1 MENRS
6 HALIAGLFALVLLV
20 VGGVIAVWLNRDSTG
35 TIPYDLVTVDSVQGL
50 TVQADVRYRGL
61 LVGKVTSIGFDPA
74 GDGTMLVRIGVR
86 EGTPMTD
93 TLKATVEMKGVT
105 GIAYVDLDDDGRL
118 GEPLPSSP
126 EHVARI
132 RMQPGLTE
140 RVMTRAS
147 ELMDKLTQTG
157 DQLANLIGPANQQA
171 LRQTLENSAQVAGQL
186 HQMLRQLEPAV
197 AEAGPMMREL
207 GGAANRAGDAAAAVT
222 QFTQSANAA
231 LARLSAPGGMLDDVG
246 QSLAQLRRAAASL
259 AGTVPQLSGMASRVG
274 QAAVSADRTLQSIE
288 RAPQSL
294 LFGPVPVRPGP
305 GEPGFAGFGSAAPV
319 R

>member
-6 HALIAGLFALVLLV
+6 HALIAGLFTVVLLV
-20 VGGVIAVWLNRDSTG
+20 LGGIIAVWLNRDNTG

-50 TVQADVRYRGL
+50 SVQADVRYRGF
-61 LVGKVTSIGFDPA
+61 LVGKVSSIGFDPV

-86 EGTPMTD
+86 EGTPITD

-105 GIAYVDLDDDGRL
+105 GIAYVDLDDDGLL

-126 EHVARI
+126 NNVARI

-147 ELMDKLTQTG
+147 ELMDQLTRTG
-157 DQLANLIGPANQQA
+157 DQLANLIGPDNQHA
-171 LRQTLENSAQVAGQL
+171 LRHTLENSARAAGQL
-186 HQMLRQLEPAV
+186 HEMLLQLEPAV
-197 AEAGPMMREL
+197 AQAGPMMQQL
-207 GGAANRAGDAAAAVT
+207 GGAAHRAGEAVAAVT
-222 QFTQSANAA
+222 QLTQSANAA
-231 LARLSAPGGMLDDVG
+231 LARMTETGGMLDDAS

-259 AGTVPQLSGMASRVG
+259 AGAAPQLSGTASQVG
-274 QAAVSADRTLQSIE
+274 QAAASADRALRTLE

-294 LFGPVPVRPGP
+294 LFGPVPVKPGP
-305 GEPGFAGFGSAAPV
+305 GEPGFAGFAATAG

>member
-6 HALIAGLFALVLLV
+6 HALIAGIFTVVFLF
-20 VGGVIAVWLNRDSTG
+20 VGAVIAVWLSRDATA
-35 TIPYDLVTVDSVQGL
+35 TVPYDLETLDSVQGL

-61 LVGKVTSIGFDPA
+61 LVGKVVSIGFDPV
-74 GDGTMLVRIGVR
+74 GDGTMLVRIEVR

-126 EHVARI
+126 DKVARI

-140 RVMTRAS
+140 RVMNRAS
-147 ELMDKLTQTG
+147 ELMDQLKRTG
-157 DQLANLIGPANQQA
+157 EHLADLLGPANQQA
-171 LRQTLENSAQVAGQL
+171 LRRTLENSADATQQL
-186 HQMLRQLEPAV
+186 NEVLRQLEPAV
-197 AEAGPMMREL
+197 AQAGPLMQDL
-207 GGAANRAGDAAAAVT
+207 GGAAQRAGEAAAAVT
-222 QFTQSANAA
+222 RLTQSANTA
-231 LARLSAPGGMLDDVG
+231 LTRLTETGGMLDG
-246 QSLAQLRRAAASL
+246 ANQSLEQLRRAAASL
-259 AGTVPQLSGMASRVG
+259 ASTVPQLSGTATQVG
-274 QAAVSADRTLQSIE
+274 QAASSADRALRTLE

-294 LFGPVPVRPGP
+294 LFGPAPVKPGP
-305 GEPGFAGFGSAAPV
+305 GEPGFAGFGSASAG